1 MKPLKMISRAV
12 SLLLSLPIY
21 FYRYCIS
28 PMLPASCR
36 FTPTC
41 SEYAMQ
47 ALEIHGLCKGLL
59 LTLWRLLRCN
69 PLCRFGFDPVPP
81 RGKWVSPE
89 RKLSK

>member
-1 MKPLKMISRAV
+1 MTALLIRLLKAYKRH
-12 SLLLSLPIY
+12 
-21 FYRYCIS
+21 IS
-28 PMLPASCR
+28 PNLGHHCR

-47 ALEIHGLCKGLL
+47 ALEVHGLCKGLL

-81 RGKWVSPE
+81 KGKWVSPE
-89 RKLSK
+89 RRLSGN